1 VSIVNRRNAV
11 VGWLA
16 LTVGKQYLRQKAG
29 NRNRAAVATA
39 AAAAV
44 AAAVAGALVF
54 WRRSGAADTDA
65 E

>member
-44 AAAVAGALVF
+44 AAVAGALVF
-54 WRRSGAADTDA
+54 WRRSADADTDA